1 MYIDQIG
8 AVMKDWRSKHD
19 ENTRNAIFEASKKE
33 IINDLQIY
41 KERGNELS
49 DEINKYLVSDVLKEI
64 ARKPEPEEKAPE
76 PVQNQAIDKQ
86 QLLNDNPWLAEVDKD
101 MDYKPDFMLYA
112 GKKRN
117 EEKVD
122 FNTSEKWQIFKKYY
136 NRK

>member
-1 MYIDQIG
+1 MQLNQPNNDQAQQNGPVILQG
-8 AVMKDWRSKHD
+8 DTVKKDPSITLQL
-19 ENTRNAIFEASKKE
+19 NTPPPQVE
-33 IINDLQIY
+33 
-41 KERGNELS
+41 
-49 DEINKYLVSDVLKEI
+49 V
-64 ARKPEPEEKAPE
+64 KAPE
-76 PVQNQAIDKQ
+76 PVQNQAVATDKQ
-86 QLLNDNPWLAEVDKD
+86 QLLKDNPWLAEVNKD